1 LASERE
7 EALKKAEKLLRQG
20 KLDLAIAEYARMIEE
35 QPRDWNTRNTLGDL
49 YIRASKPDQACAQYM
64 MIADHLMHEGFFPR
78 AAAIYKKILK
88 IKPDE
93 ETVLLNL
100 GEIYAKQGLLAD
112 AKGHFMSVA
121 NKRRAR
127 GDKAG
132 ADEIVVRLGSLDPSD
147 FDARVLAATTLAQNG
162 DEIAAAMLYRSM
174 HQDLREKGR
183 LIEAQAALREAV
195 RHNPDDVE
203 GRAELARTAV
213 AEGNLDAAKAYL
225 TREIAG
231 EDPALLMALMEIELR
246 SGAMES
252 AREILTPL
260 LRADE
265 SLRTRIIEMAWEL
278 APVSP
283 EAAFVCIDTAVDT
296 ELAAG
301 NYMDA
306 AAILQEFVTRVSGQ
320 IAALLKLVEIC
331 VDGGLEATMYEAQ
344 AVLADAYLEAGQ
356 GAEARVIAED
366 LVAREPWEHAH
377 IDRFRRALVMLGVAD
392 PDTVIA
398 DRLSGQGPFVATD
411 PFMAPEQFGPPEHEL
426 RSESLALGTVE
437 GAEPMAEE
445 GPAPNAVEGEL
456 IEPEPEP
463 EVEIE
468 IEIQPAPEP
477 KRAAPAARTQGR
489 PPANEPDIPLRP
501 RVPGAPPPVPK
512 PSPGHDIDLT
522 EVLAELQGM
531 VKSTAKPPAPPA
543 ASLDEAF
550 KDFRSEV
557 TKQTGAD
564 KAGEKLA
571 LAKTYLEM
579 GMAEEAITAL
589 TEASRNPKFRFESAS
604 LLGRLYQRQD
614 DLPHAAEWF
623 ERASEAPAPT
633 ANEGRELL
641 FDLGLTL
648 ESLGE
653 TARAL
658 AVFMELQADAGE
670 YRDVAARI
678 ERLARVQTGG

>member
-1 LASERE
+1 MASERE

-20 KLDLAIAEYARMIEE
+20 KLDLAIAEYARMIED

-49 YIRASKPDQACAQYM
+49 YLRASKPDQACAQYM
-64 MIADHLMHEGFFPR
+64 TIADHLMHEGFFPR

-93 ETVLLNL
+93 EPVLLNL
-100 GEIYAKQGLLAD
+100 GEISAKQGLLAD
-112 AKGHFMSVA
+112 AKGHFMTVA
-121 NKRRAR
+121 TKRRAR

-147 FDARVLAATTLAQNG
+147 FDARVLAAATLAQNG

-183 LIEAQAALREAV
+183 LIEAHAALREAV
-195 RHNPDDVE
+195 RHNPDDID

-225 TREIAG
+225 TRDIAG

-265 SLRTRIIEMAWEL
+265 SLRTKIIELAWEL

-283 EAAFVCIDTAVDT
+283 AAAFVCIDTAVDA

-320 IAALLKLVEIC
+320 IAALMKLVEIC

-377 IDRFRRALVMLGVAD
+377 IDRFRRALVMLGVPD
-392 PDTVIA
+392 PDTLIA
-398 DRLSGQGPFVATD
+398 ERLSGQGPFVATD
-411 PFMAPEQFGPPEHEL
+411 PFVSVEEFDSPEHAR
-426 RSESLALGTVE
+426 RSGSPAVGTVE
-437 GAEPMAEE
+437 GAGRTAPDA
-445 GPAPNAVEGEL
+445 PVPNAVEGEL
-456 IEPEPEP
+456 IEPES
-463 EVEIE
+463 EIE
-468 IEIQPAPEP
+468 IENPARAEGADAGAAARERAGHSPP
-477 KRAAPAARTQGR
+477 SARPRRAAAGPEAVAGARHRSDRGAGRAAGDGEEHRPAARPAQGVAR
-489 PPANEPDIPLRP
+489 RSVQGLPIGNLEADRRARGRGEARP
-501 RVPGAPPPVPK
+501 REDVPRDGDDGRGDRRAHGGVAQSQLPVRGGVTARPAVPAQERSAARVGMARARLRGAGPQRQRRARAALRARRDSRHDGRDGPRARGVHGAPGRRRRV
-512 PSPGHDIDLT
+512 S
-522 EVLAELQGM
+522 
-531 VKSTAKPPAPPA
+531 
-543 ASLDEAF
+543 
-550 KDFRSEV
+550 RRR
-557 TKQTGAD
+557 GAD
-564 KAGEKLA
+564 
-571 LAKTYLEM
+571 
-579 GMAEEAITAL
+579 
-589 TEASRNPKFRFESAS
+589 
-604 LLGRLYQRQD
+604 
-614 DLPHAAEWF
+614 
-623 ERASEAPAPT
+623 
-633 ANEGRELL
+633 
-641 FDLGLTL
+641 
-648 ESLGE
+648 
-653 TARAL
+653 
-658 AVFMELQADAGE
+658 
-670 YRDVAARI
+670 
-678 ERLARVQTGG
+678 